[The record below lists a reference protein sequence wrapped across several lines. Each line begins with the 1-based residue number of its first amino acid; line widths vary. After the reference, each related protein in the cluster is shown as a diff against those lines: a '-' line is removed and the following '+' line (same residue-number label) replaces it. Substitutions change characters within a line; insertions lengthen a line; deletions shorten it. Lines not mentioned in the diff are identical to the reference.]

1 MVITTPVGSREGV
14 SAPRWP
20 LPEER
25 RTVTVLFVDIVGS
38 TALVER
44 LDPEDVRTL
53 QRVYFGTVSGVL
65 RRWRGVVEKYVG
77 DAVMALFGAP
87 DCDGFD
93 AYRAV
98 RAGLEIQA
106 ALDRRSPGGT
116 RLRVRVGVATGE
128 VLVDLTGARD
138 GGHGAA
144 SGAVITT
151 AARLQEYAPPGGVV
165 VCPTTRRAVDGLVD
179 ARPLAT
185 TTLAGKA
192 SPLDVWRVTGVSPH
206 RPARHRGPLVG
217 RRRELAGAADAVTR
231 ALCERRPRWISL
243 TGPPGSGRSRLLH
256 ELTRAVTR
264 VDGVTVRWCVTHC
277 PPYPDGDLAPLAD
290 LVRALLTP
298 DAAGARPRAPRAGRS
313 TAGAALT
320 AFLAAPRDAA
330 AGARAATACRELL
343 LDRATGSPVVV
354 AVDDLDRAA
363 PALHR
368 FLRQLHATAGDRG
381 LALAVVTT
389 HRTGRADP
397 SPAGRHR
404 VWLPPLGARDT
415 GRLLR
420 HLLDRADRP
429 AALAARLLPL
439 VGGNPGVATA
449 YAAAD
454 PVAEPA
460 GVPAAVRRLVD
471 ARLDTLDGERRAALM
486 AAASI
491 GGPVTTATVERM
503 LGWPAGQAGPALHA
517 LAAAG
522 LLRRT
527 GTAAVPAAAVPAG
540 AVTPASAVVP
550 AGAVA
555 PVSSAGA
562 AASFGSVGAVAPVG
576 PVGPVGSVGSVRA
589 VTLVGSAGTGGW
601 TVVEPVVARVAAHRL
616 PRAVRADFARRL
628 VGGEPGPAIGPD
640 RPASRA
646 AARPGP
652 NAGPGANGRPGA
664 GVRAG
669 ANAGPGAVRVATD
682 RPGAGT
688 EGDAGAATPARVTS
702 VAGTVGGA
710 GAGSGAVTAG
720 RSGVGPAATRPAA
733 AGSGDGVP
741 ERDADGRAGCPLG
754 VGRPRRSG
762 GGARPAPVP
771 PSQAGGPTMSAHVG
785 SDAGRPPSR
794 AAPGGTEPAVAGP
807 GAVAEPAHPFERA
820 ARLPEPVGRRAS
832 AGAALR
838 LAA

>member
-1 MVITTPVGSREGV
+1 MLITTPVGSRGAV
-14 SAPRWP
+14 STVRWP
-20 LPEER
+20 VPEER

-98 RAGLEIQA
+98 RAGLELQA
-106 ALDRRSPGGT
+106 ALDRRTPGDA

-165 VCPTTRRAVDGLVD
+165 VCPTTRRAVAGLVEQ
-179 ARPLAT
+179 RPLAT

-192 SPLDVWRVTGVSPH
+192 SPLDVWRVTGVSRH

-217 RRRELAGAADAVTR
+217 RRRELAGAVDAVTR
-231 ALCERRPRWISL
+231 ALRERRPRWISL

-256 ELTRAVTR
+256 ELTRAVAR
-264 VDGVTVRWCVTHC
+264 VDGAAVRWCVTHC

-298 DAAGARPRAPRAGRS
+298 DVVGRPAGVRALPGSSVGRAAGRAATS
-313 TAGAALT
+313 AALA

-330 AGARAATACRELL
+330 AGARAATACHELL

-368 FLRQLHATAGDRG
+368 FLRQLHAAAGDRG

-389 HRTGRADP
+389 HGAGRADP
-397 SPAGRHR
+397 WPGPAGRRHR
-404 VWLPPLGARDT
+404 VWLPPLGPRDT

-429 AALAARLLPL
+429 GALAARLLPL

-454 PVAEPA
+454 PADEPA

-471 ARLDTLDGERRAALM
+471 ARLDMLNGRQRAVLMAGAAL
-486 AAASI
+486 
-491 GGPVTTATVERM
+491 GGPIGAATVERM

-517 LAAAG
+517 LAATG
-522 LLRRT
+522 LLRRADA
-527 GTAAVPAAAVPAG
+527 GPVDPGAAVG
-540 AVTPASAVVP
+540 A
-550 AGAVA
+550 
-555 PVSSAGA
+555 
-562 AASFGSVGAVAPVG
+562 VGAVAVVG
-576 PVGPVGSVGSVRA
+576 AVGA
-589 VTLVGSAGTGGW
+589 VGW
-601 TVVEPVVARVAAHRL
+601 TIVEPVVAWLAAHRL

-628 VGGEPGPAIGPD
+628 VGGSAAAMRPERTGALAT
-640 RPASRA
+640 RPA
-646 AARPGP
+646 P
-652 NAGPGANGRPGA
+652 NAGPGANDRPGA
-664 GVRAG
+664 AIRAG
-669 ANAGPGAVRVATD
+669 ANAGPGAGAARVGAVRPGTGVSTATAV
-682 RPGAGT
+682 RPGAAIRPGADV
-688 EGDAGAATPARVTS
+688 GPGAGPR
-702 VAGTVGGA
+702 A
-710 GAGSGAVTAG
+710 GAGGPDAVAGRHAAG
-720 RSGVGPAATRPAA
+720 RSDDAPAASHAAA
-733 AGSGDGVP
+733 AGSGIGVP
-741 ERDADGRAGCPLG
+741 GWDADAWASCPRAAGRY
-754 VGRPRRSG
+754 RRSG

-771 PSQAGGPTMSAHVG
+771 PPPAAGSGAGPAVPDRPGYAG
-785 SDAGRPPSR
+785 SDATRAGPPSR
-794 AAPGGTEPAVAGP
+794 AAPGSTTSAAAGP
-807 GAVAEPAHPFERA
+807 IAVDDPVYPFARA
-820 ARLPEPVGRRAS
+820 ARPPGRVRRGRRAS
-832 AGAALR
+832 TASGAATG